1 MSSAQIEL
9 IKQLRDRTGAGLMD
23 CKKAIVACENDVEK
37 AIVWLREK
45 GLSKVAKKAN
55 RVAAEGKSWIEE
67 SGDDAVIF
75 EVNSETDFVSESPA
89 FGDLVKE
96 IGKVLI
102 EKKPA
107 TLEEAT
113 EMVSNICADG
123 TMRMGEKIGTYI
135 HMKGKI
141 AVAVVLKGGDKAF
154 ADDIAVSLCSSLPTY
169 IFESEI
175 PAEVVKKETEIEIEA
190 SKADPKFASKPQ
202 AIQEKI
208 VEGRVRK
215 NLNSQV
221 FVDQEFILDTSKI
234 VGQVLKEHGAEIVS
248 TVRFTTGEG
257 IEKAQSDFA
266 AEVAAQL
273 NNK

>member
-1 MSSAQIEL
+1 
-9 IKQLRDRTGAGLMD
+9 
-23 CKKAIVACENDVEK
+23 
-37 AIVWLREK
+37 
-45 GLSKVAKKAN
+45 
-55 RVAAEGKSWIEE
+55 
-67 SGDDAVIF
+67 
-75 EVNSETDFVSESPA
+75 
-89 FGDLVKE
+89 
-96 IGKVLI
+96 
-102 EKKPA
+102 
-107 TLEEAT
+107 
-113 EMVSNICADG
+113 
-123 TMRMGEKIGTYI
+123 
-135 HMKGKI
+135 MKGKI